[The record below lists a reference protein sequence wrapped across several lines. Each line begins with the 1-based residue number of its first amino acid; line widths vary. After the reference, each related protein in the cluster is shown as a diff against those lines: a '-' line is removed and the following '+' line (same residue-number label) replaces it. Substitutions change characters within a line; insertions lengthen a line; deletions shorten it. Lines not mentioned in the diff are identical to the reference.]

1 MNKKTFE
8 LIAAIVFL
16 LSLLYVP
23 TQLCI
28 GDPYC
33 IKDEWFFIWG
43 LVGQPHEVDLA
54 RLLIQ
59 SAVVGGLLVTF
70 WRYKFKD

>member
-8 LIAAIVFL
+8 LIATITFL

-33 IKDEWFFIWG
+33 IKSEWFFIWR
-43 LVGQPHEVDLA
+43 LEGQPNEVDLA

-59 SAVVGGLLVTF
+59 SAVVAGLLFAV
-70 WRYKFKD
+70 WRFRFKD